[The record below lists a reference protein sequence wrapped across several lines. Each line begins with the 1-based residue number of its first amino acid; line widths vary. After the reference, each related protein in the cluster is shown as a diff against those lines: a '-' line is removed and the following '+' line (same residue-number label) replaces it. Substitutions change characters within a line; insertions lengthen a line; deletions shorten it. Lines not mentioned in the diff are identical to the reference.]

1 MKKKVVKISIVAM
14 LLVTGNQLF
23 AKNAGDST
31 STIIQQDTITES
43 FKVYGNCGMCKKTIE
58 GSLKDHEGIYTVNWD
73 KETKII
79 ELSYNKDAVSLE
91 EIKKKIAEVGYD
103 TEEYRAS
110 NEAYNNLPA
119 CCQYERPEEK

>member
-23 AKNAGDST
+23 AVNAGDST
-31 STIIQQDTITES
+31 SKIIQQDTIAES

-58 GSLKDHEGIYTVNWD
+58 GALKDHEGIYTVNWD

-79 ELSYNKDAVSLE
+79 ELSYNKAAISLE